1 MSDLIGLIRRTKL
14 RPDFFKLGIRA
25 LALFQLFLAYLLL
38 KASGFGFE
46 ALEFSVR
53 ATGALL
59 LLFLTYLL
67 WIGSGSKDA
76 QIRIRVALGCIG
88 VGLLPL
94 LVILPELVMGNWG
107 TREWV
112 LLGYFLTGSGAVLE
126 MYWKETGKK
135 N

>member
-1 MSDLIGLIRRTKL
+1 MMKTKQG
-14 RPDFFKLGIRA
+14 PDFFKLGIRA
-25 LALFQLFLAYLLL
+25 LALFQVYLAYLLL
-38 KASGFGFE
+38 IGAGFGFE
-46 ALEFSVR
+46 ALDFSMK

-67 WIGSGSKDA
+67 WIGSGAADLR
-76 QIRIRVALGCIG
+76 IRLRVALGCAV

-94 LVILPELVMGNWG
+94 LLILPELVVGNWEL
-107 TREWV
+107 RDWV

-126 MYWKETGKK
+126 MYWKVAGKE